1 MSKKLIIVL
10 AIIGV
15 LMFGIAS
22 LVKSDSNSKEKPAK
36 VQLSLNSMVGRP
48 APDFSL
54 QNQRGETFKLSQ
66 MRGKK
71 TVLFFNE
78 GIMCYPA
85 CWNQMAALGSD
96 VNLNS
101 SGVISVS
108 LVTDSPTQWTSAFTK
123 MPELNKGIILFDS
136 NKAVSSQY
144 GMLSVDSSMHRGSS
158 PGHTFV
164 IVDQAGVVRY
174 VKDDAQMGIRN
185 QELRN
190 ELAKI

>member
-1 MSKKLIIVL
+1 MSKKLIL
-10 AIIGV
+10 IITMIIAV
-15 LMFGIAS
+15 MFGAAS
-22 LVKSDSNSKEKPAK
+22 LVKTGSKEEPAK
-36 VQLSLNSMVGRP
+36 KQISLSGMVGKP

-54 QNQRGETFKLSQ
+54 QNQRGQTFRLSE

-96 VNLNS
+96 AALNNS
-101 SGVISVS
+101 EVASVS
-108 LVTDSPTQWTSAFTK
+108 IVTDSQKQWTSAFAK
-123 MPELNKGIILFDS
+123 MPELNKGTILFDS
-136 NKAVSSQY
+136 KKAVSSQY
-144 GMLSVDSSMHRGSS
+144 SMLSVDSSMHRGST

-164 IVDQAGVVRY
+164 IVDQKGVVRY

-185 QELRN
+185 DELRS